1 MSEYKRTGVWPS
13 NVPKQVA
20 DRHLDVAIK
29 KSNEEAVNKTGANNF
44 IDPNLNDLNFLKDM
58 DIDKIINFCLKPFKP
73 VNVEGYLD
81 DLLGQQLFIYFLLLL
96 IVLSLIVLLLV
107 YIFINI
113 FLQNK
118 DFILSKFNN
127 KYIRFYIKYQII
139 LGKISLFLL
148 PLPSKRILL
157 FGLLELLVGIHY
169 LITHPIGWEGLPID
183 LHTYISNTEIK
194 AYPVE
199 TEVKA

>member
-1 MSEYKRTGVWPS
+1 M
-13 NVPKQVA
+13 
-20 DRHLDVAIK
+20 
-29 KSNEEAVNKTGANNF
+29 
-44 IDPNLNDLNFLKDM
+44 
-58 DIDKIINFCLKPFKP
+58 
-73 VNVEGYLD
+73 
-81 DLLGQQLFIYFLLLL
+81 
-96 IVLSLIVLLLV
+96 LLLV

>member
-1 MSEYKRTGVWPS
+1 
-13 NVPKQVA
+13 
-20 DRHLDVAIK
+20 
-29 KSNEEAVNKTGANNF
+29 
-44 IDPNLNDLNFLKDM
+44 M

-127 KYIRFYIKYQII
+127 KYIDSI
-139 LGKISLFLL
+139 
-148 PLPSKRILL
+148 
-157 FGLLELLVGIHY
+157 
-169 LITHPIGWEGLPID
+169 
-183 LHTYISNTEIK
+183 
-194 AYPVE
+194 
-199 TEVKA
+199 